1 MAMIIGI
8 AGKAGAGKDTA
19 AEYLSSKLE
28 HHHVASFA
36 DPIKHMLRMGLQLTW
51 DQTHGHQKE
60 MIDPRYGKTARH
72 MMQTLGTEWGRELI
86 HLDLWLI
93 IAQQSEDNRR
103 IFSDVRFENE
113 ATWIRENGFMIHLS
127 RKNGN
132 KMNHASEVGISVDAK
147 DFYVMN
153 NDTKEDLYKQLDTV
167 IKKILLKL

>member
-1 MAMIIGI
+1 MIIGI
-8 AGKAGAGKDTA
+8 AGKAGAGKNTA
-19 AEYLSSKLE
+19 AEYISSKLE

-36 DPIKHMLRMGLQLTW
+36 EPIKQMLRMGLQLTW

-60 MIDPRYGKTARH
+60 MIDPRYGVSTRS
-72 MMQTLGTEWGRELI
+72 MMQTLATEWGRDMI
-86 HLDLWLI
+86 HTDLWLI
-93 IAQQSEDNRR
+93 IAQQSKDNRR

-113 ATWIRENGFMIHLS
+113 AAWIRENGFIIHLS
-127 RKNGN
+127 RNIGN
-132 KMNHASEVGISVDAK
+132 KMNHASEKGISVDAK